1 MPSPDPAVR
10 LHDRFP
16 TLRLAGVAA
25 ERYPRFI
32 NPVLDPHHLDVL
44 LLTFVLSGQGH
55 HLMGATTQK
64 IVSPSVSV
72 TAPGQTHSLVT
83 DDNGLE
89 VVNVFLD
96 PDLHPLPNLQPPHD
110 EALAAFL
117 PLPSAPQVVTT
128 DLAQVELAP
137 SDTIAPLLDLLVQ
150 ETEHPRS
157 LDLLSSLRT
166 TLLATCAHA
175 VIARG
180 LIKATTW
187 THPSDDRVLAVRDW
201 LDRHYREPHT
211 LASLAQRAQLER
223 TYFSSA
229 SRRSSDSPRANTSRV
244 CASATP
250 SACSRRPTSR
260 SPPSPGAAA
269 STTCRT
275 SAARSAGS
283 WGGRRGSSARRP
295 GASATTRRTAARA
308 PADRPPAV
316 QARRGR
322 MPALHDVSMDEGG
335 GSWPGS
341 STW

>member
-166 TLLATCAHA
+166 ALLATCAHA

-187 THPSDDRVLAVRDW
+187 THPSDDRVIAVRDW

-223 TYFSSA
+223 TYFSSRFTKVVGLPSSEYIA
-229 SRRSSDSPRANTSRV
+229 RLRIRYALSLLQATDEPIAAIARSSGFHDLSNFGRTFSRLMGRPPRQFRAETRSIRHE
-244 CASATP
+244 ASDGGEGAGWP
-250 SACSRRPTSR
+250 PT
-260 SPPSPGAAA
+260 G
-269 STTCRT
+269 
-275 SAARSAGS
+275 
-283 WGGRRGSSARRP
+283 RP
-295 GASATTRRTAARA
+295 GSPWQDAGTA
-308 PADRPPAV
+308 
-316 QARRGR
+316 
-322 MPALHDVSMDEGG
+322 
-335 GSWPGS
+335 
-341 STW
+341 